1 MSGLDDHNYTNLPS
15 GVSNPSSARILSAN
29 EVPGASQQSEKKPRD
44 LAKLSNL
51 TLLVGVMVFVG
62 SIAFAIQR
70 STSGLNSRADTNAA
84 LVADKLGA
92 EAVLNRDLLATA
104 GINSYPT
111 SYNGKPIK
119 KELISQGEEFY
130 RKYSPEDRKKYVINL
145 IVLYYALTDALKQ
158 KSIETNPSDFDFN
171 AINQSVKSLK
181 KAAREKI
188 ISQADYV
195 YIKANFSYISGSEM
209 QAKTLI
215 DKYHDM
221 LAADPNKYQEVLKE
235 ANSDLGLRDLN
246 HGEQNDYVFNYVDDD
261 NDVTEQ
267 SNFIFDPDFDAVL
280 FSLPQGQVSD
290 VITLNSLSP
299 YMYVVVYPI
308 RIEKKDYQKLSDIV
322 KQKLPSFTF

>member
-1 MSGLDDHNYTNLPS
+1 
-15 GVSNPSSARILSAN
+15 
-29 EVPGASQQSEKKPRD
+29 
-44 LAKLSNL
+44 
-51 TLLVGVMVFVG
+51 
-62 SIAFAIQR
+62 
-70 STSGLNSRADTNAA
+70 LNSRADTNAA

-111 SYNGKPIK
+111 SYNGKP
-119 KELISQGEEFY
+119 
-130 RKYSPEDRKKYVINL
+130 